1 MASRVSTAVP
11 NKIELNHFQDD
22 NIIKHAS
29 RQIKTETQILKRELD
44 KELSSKVNK
53 RLKSN
58 EQKLNNIRTA
68 LKDLETDNEYVSCG
82 AELWDHY
89 KPLQLYTDGNSR
101 LAELERALDELQ
113 CLITQMTEIRSSGT
127 EVTRQC
133 KEIQDKIEI
142 TSTKI
147 SSSMTSLNEL
157 INNKHN
163 DSKLI
168 AKVDHFELPTSKPLF
183 SRI

>member
-1 MASRVSTAVP
+1 MASRVSTAVS
-11 NKIELNHFQDD
+11 NKLELNQFQDD

-82 AELWDHY
+82 AEL
-89 KPLQLYTDGNSR
+89 
-101 LAELERALDELQ
+101 
-113 CLITQMTEIRSSGT
+113 
-127 EVTRQC
+127 
-133 KEIQDKIEI
+133 
-142 TSTKI
+142 
-147 SSSMTSLNEL
+147 
-157 INNKHN
+157 
-163 DSKLI
+163 
-168 AKVDHFELPTSKPLF
+168 
-183 SRI
+183 

>member
-1 MASRVSTAVP
+1 MASRVSSDVS
-11 NKIELNHFQDD
+11 NKLELNHFQDD

-82 AELWDHY
+82 AEL
-89 KPLQLYTDGNSR
+89 
-101 LAELERALDELQ
+101 
-113 CLITQMTEIRSSGT
+113 
-127 EVTRQC
+127 
-133 KEIQDKIEI
+133 
-142 TSTKI
+142 
-147 SSSMTSLNEL
+147 
-157 INNKHN
+157 
-163 DSKLI
+163 
-168 AKVDHFELPTSKPLF
+168 
-183 SRI
+183 